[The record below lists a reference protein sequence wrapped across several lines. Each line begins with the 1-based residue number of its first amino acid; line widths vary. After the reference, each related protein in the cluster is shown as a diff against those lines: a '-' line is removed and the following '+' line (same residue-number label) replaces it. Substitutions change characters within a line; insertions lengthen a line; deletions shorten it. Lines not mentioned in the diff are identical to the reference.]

1 MKIAI
6 LPGSYDPMTVGH
18 VNVIERAAR
27 MFDEVVVAVMNN
39 DSKQYMLTAEERTV
53 IATVSCAHIQ
63 NARVIADG
71 GMLVDLVDAI
81 DACAIVKGIRNEDD
95 LAYEQNM
102 ARWNKEKNP
111 RAETLYLPCDDALS
125 EISSTAVRALIEQ
138 GKTPEGLVADAA
150 LAKLVEWGKARPSKN
165 ETSKF

>member
-39 DSKQYMLTAEERTV
+39 DCKQYMLTAEERTV

>member
-39 DSKQYMLTAEERTV
+39 DRKQYMLTAEERTV

-63 NARVIADG
+63 NARVIADS
-71 GMLVDLVDAI
+71 GMLVDLVDVI
-81 DACAIVKGIRNEDD
+81 GACAIVKGIRNEAD

-111 RAETLYLPCDDALS
+111 RAETLYLPCDDAYA

>member
-27 MFDEVVVAVMNN
+27 IFDEVVVAIMNN
-39 DSKQYMLTAEERTV
+39 DSKQYMLTATERTV
-53 IATVSCAHIQ
+53 IATVSCAHIP
-63 NARVIADG
+63 NARVIADS
-71 GMLVDLVDAI
+71 GMLVDLVDVVGAS
-81 DACAIVKGIRNEDD
+81 AIVKGIRDDRD

-102 ARWNKEKNP
+102 ARLNKEKNP
-111 RAETLYLPCDDALS
+111 RAETLYLPCDPAFAKV
-125 EISSTAVRALIEQ
+125 SSTAVRNLMEQEKSPVGLI
-138 GKTPEGLVADAA
+138 TDAA
-150 LAKLVEWGKARPSKN
+150 LAKLVEWGKARPEKN

>member
-71 GMLVDLVDAI
+71 GMLVDLVDVI
-81 DACAIVKGIRNEDD
+81 GACAIVKGIRNEDD

>member
-39 DSKQYMLTAEERTV
+39 DRKQYMLTAEERTV

-71 GMLVDLVDAI
+71 GMLVDLVDVI
-81 DACAIVKGIRNEDD
+81 GACAIVKGIRNEDD

>member
-39 DSKQYMLTAEERTV
+39 DSKQYMLTVEERRD
-53 IATVSCAHIQ
+53 IAALSCAHIP
-63 NARVIADG
+63 NARVIADS

-81 DACAIVKGIRNEDD
+81 GAVAIVKGIRDERD

-111 RAETLYLPCDDALS
+111 RAETLYLPCDPAFA
-125 EISSTAVRALIEQ
+125 EVSSTAVRALIEQ
-138 GKTPEGLVADAA
+138 DKSPVDLVADAA
-150 LAKLVEWGKARPSKN
+150 LAKLVEWGKARPAKN

>member
-63 NARVIADG
+63 NARVISDS

-125 EISSTAVRALIEQ
+125 EISSTAVRALIAQ

>member
-138 GKTPEGLVADAA
+138 GKSPEGLVADAA